1 MTQAA
6 DLVLL
11 DGEIHPFTATAD
23 ATALRAGPDADLP
36 EALAIRNGEIVRIG
50 TTYDVEF
57 LAGTNTTVVDLDGAV
72 VVPGFVDAHT
82 HMTTTGRYLVHA
94 DLSGARSPSEALR
107 ALEARAEELDADGAD
122 GADADGTVD
131 DGGDSAASDGDNWVL
146 GFGYDESSWEESRY
160 LTREDL
166 DAVSNTRPVAAF
178 REDMHVASVNSVVLD
193 RLRSAMPDD
202 DVETEGGKPTGVL
215 VEEAVDPV
223 YDAIEPGPDETRR
236 LLSAAT
242 EHAARLGLT
251 GVHDMV
257 RRSYAPQVYR
267 ELDLDGE
274 LPIRVRL
281 NYWADHLDALEE
293 LGLRTNH
300 GSDRV
305 QVGGVKTFTDGS
317 IGGRTAKLSAPYDD
331 GDGAGQ
337 WVVSPEELS
346 SLAER
351 ADDAGFQLTVH
362 AIGDEAIDATLDV
375 FAERTADPETSRHR
389 IEHVEL
395 ATDEAIE
402 RFGEQGIVASMQPN
416 FHKWAVPGGLYESRL
431 GDRRP
436 RTNRLSRLHAAGAP
450 LAFGSDGMPLSPLVG
465 IHWAVNAPADEQRLS
480 VTEAIRAYTHGAA
493 YAGFDED
500 RFGTIEPGKRAD
512 LTVLAQS
519 PWESPDRIREID
531 VAMTLVDGDVVHD
544 GS

>member
-11 DGEIHPFTATAD
+11 NGEIHPFTARAD
-23 ATALRAGPDADLP
+23 ASEFHAGPGADLP
-36 EALAIRNGEIVRIG
+36 EALAIRNGKIVRLG

-57 LAGTNTTVVDLDGAV
+57 LAGTNTTVVDLGGAV
-72 VVPGFVDAHT
+72 VVPGLIDAHT

-94 DLSGARSPSEALR
+94 DLSDAGSPSEALGR
-107 ALEARAEELDADGAD
+107 LEARAEELDVDSPDGDD
-122 GADADGTVD
+122 G
-131 DGGDSAASDGDNWVL
+131 DGGDTDGDDWIL

-166 DAVSNTRPVAAF
+166 NAVSDTQPVAAF

-193 RLRSAMPDD
+193 RLRSSMPDD
-202 DVETEGGKPTGVL
+202 DVETEAGKPTGVL

-223 YDAIEPGPDETRR
+223 YDAIEPGPDETRS

-242 EHAARLGLT
+242 EHAAGLGLT

-267 ELDLDGE
+267 DLDLDGE

-281 NYWADHLDALEE
+281 NYWSDHLDALAE

-331 GDGAGQ
+331 GDGTGQ
-337 WVVSPEELS
+337 WVVSPAELS
-346 SLAER
+346 TLVER

-375 FAERTADPETSRHR
+375 FEEHATDPGASRHR

-395 ATDEAIE
+395 ATDEAID
-402 RFGEQGIVASMQPN
+402 RFGELGVVASMQPN
-416 FHKWAVPGGLYESRL
+416 FHKWAVSGGLYESRL

-436 RTNRLSRLHAAGAP
+436 RTNRLSKLRDAGAP
-450 LAFGSDGMPLSPLVG
+450 LAFGSDGMPLGPLVG
-465 IHWAVNAPADEQRLS
+465 IHWAVNAPAESQRLS

-500 RFGTIEPGKRAD
+500 RLGTIEPGTCAD
-512 LTVLAQS
+512 LTVLAES

-531 VAMTLVDGDVVHD
+531 VAMTIVDGEIVYD
-544 GS
+544 GRGDASRL

>member
-11 DGEIHPFTATAD
+11 DGEIHPFAVTAPTPVD
-23 ATALRAGPDADLP
+23 DDGIRAGPDADTL
-36 EALAIRNGEIVRIG
+36 EALAVRNGEIVRTG

-57 LAGTNTTVVDLDGAV
+57 LVGTHTDVVDLDGAT

-94 DLSGARSPSEALR
+94 DLSDAESPGDALDALR
-107 ALEARAEELDADGAD
+107 ARERA
-122 GADADGTVD
+122 V
-131 DGGDSAASDGDNWVL
+131 DGDDWVL
-146 GFGYDESSWEESRY
+146 GFGYDESSWAESRY
-160 LTREDL
+160 LAREEL
-166 DAVSNTRPVAAF
+166 DAVSDTQPVAAF

-202 DVETEGGKPTGVL
+202 DVETEGGEPTGVL

-223 YDAIEPGPDETRR
+223 YDTIEPGPDETRR

-267 ELDLDGE
+267 ELALDDE

-281 NYWADHLDALEE
+281 NYWADHLDALAE

-305 QVGGVKTFTDGS
+305 QVGAVKTFTDGS

-331 GDGAGQ
+331 GAGTGQ

-346 SLAER
+346 SLVDR
-351 ADDAGFQLTVH
+351 ADDLGFQLTVH
-362 AIGDEAIDATLDV
+362 AIGDEAIDETLDV
-375 FAERTADPETSRHR
+375 FEERTVDPAGSRHR
-389 IEHVEL
+389 IEHLEL

-402 RFGEQGIVASMQPN
+402 RFGELGVVASVQPN

-436 RTNRLSRLHAAGAP
+436 RTNRLARLRDAGAP

-465 IHWAVNAPADEQRLS
+465 IHWAVNAPAEPQRLS
-480 VTEAIRAYTHGAA
+480 VTAAIRAYTYGAV
-493 YAGFDED
+493 YAGFGED
-500 RFGTIEPGKRAD
+500 RLGTIEPGKRAD
-512 LTVLAQS
+512 LTVLGES
-519 PWESPDRIREID
+519 PWESPGRICEID
-531 VAMTLVDGDVVHD
+531 VTMTVVDGETVYNGREQV
-544 GS
+544 SQS

>member
-11 DGEIHPFTATAD
+11 DGEIHPFTARAD
-23 ATALRAGPDADLP
+23 ATEFRAGPDADLP
-36 EALAIRNGEIVRIG
+36 EAVAIRNGEVVRLG

-72 VVPGFVDAHT
+72 VIPGLIDAHT

-94 DLSGARSPSEALR
+94 DLSPAESPAAALR
-107 ALEARAEELDADGAD
+107 ALESRADEVEAD
-122 GADADGTVD
+122 DGTD
-131 DGGDSAASDGDNWVL
+131 WIL
-146 GFGYDESSWEESRY
+146 GFGYDESSWDESRY

-166 DAVSNTRPVAAF
+166 DAVSDTRPVAAF

-193 RLRSAMPDD
+193 RLRSSMPDA
-202 DVETEGGKPTGVL
+202 DVQTEGGDPTGVL
-215 VEEAVDPV
+215 LEEAVDPV
-223 YDAIEPGPDETRR
+223 YDAIEPGPKETRT

-267 ELDLDGE
+267 ELDLAGD

-281 NYWADHLDALEE
+281 NYWSDHLDALAE

-331 GDGAGQ
+331 GDGTGQ
-337 WVVSPEELS
+337 WVVSPDELS
-346 SLAER
+346 SLVER

-375 FAERTADPETSRHR
+375 FEEHATDPGASRHR

-395 ATDEAIE
+395 ATDEAID
-402 RFGEQGIVASMQPN
+402 RFGELGVVASMQPN
-416 FHKWAVPGGLYESRL
+416 FHKWAVSGGLYESRL

-436 RTNRLSRLHAAGAP
+436 RTNRLSNLRDAGAP
-450 LAFGSDGMPLSPLVG
+450 LAFGSDGMPLGPLVG
-465 IHWAVNAPADEQRLS
+465 IHWAVNAPAETQRLS

-500 RFGTIEPGKRAD
+500 RLGTIEPSVCAD
-512 LTVLAQS
+512 LTVLAES
-519 PWESPDRIREID
+519 PWETPDRIREID
-531 VAMTLVDGDVVHD
+531 VAMTIVEGEIVYDGT
-544 GS
+544 